1 MCVDVGMPVCGCCK
15 RSLKKPVRTNK
26 SEPKFLDSVEK
37 AYQHYHFILNA
48 KLQFTDLLHISYYI
62 TEHNNFYRAEKI
74 KANGTVQYHRYKETN
89 IKITT
94 MNK

>member
-1 MCVDVGMPVCGCCK
+1 MPVCGCCK

-62 TEHNNFYRAEKI
+62 TEHNNSSIELKKLKLMALYNITDI
-74 KANGTVQYHRYKETN
+74 KKQT
-89 IKITT
+89 
-94 MNK
+94 